1 MCTEYLSLTA
11 TRHILW
17 KLLRFV
23 KKEWGTRPKFAS
35 FPPQGCFA
43 EYRFADPCHPDSGHT
58 AHYPNNPQAF
68 PHLLRADTPNAG
80 LDQSLLEHA
89 FQGENVLQQSL
100 YEASEA
106 GVALDVRNFV
116 FTHLKGA
123 RPDHL
128 ARLQALA
135 DQGKL
140 LAAGP
145 HPALDTEDPGEAGF
159 TGSLVI
165 AEFNSLEAA
174 TSWADADPYVNAGVF
189 KNVTVKPYKLVLP

>member
-1 MCTEYLSLTA
+1 MYYAILCEDVDNSLSL
-11 TRHILW
+11 R
-17 KLLRFV
+17 
-23 KKEWGTRPKFAS
+23 
-35 FPPQGCFA
+35 Q
-43 EYRFADPCHPDSGHT
+43 
-58 AHYPNNPQAF
+58 
-68 PHLLRADTPNAG
+68 
-80 LDQSLLEHA
+80 
-89 FQGENVLQQSL
+89 
-100 YEASEA
+100 
-106 GVALDVRNFV
+106 
-116 FTHLKGA
+116 GA

-174 TSWADADPYVNAGVF
+174 TSWADADPYVDAGVF